1 MSAQDLELRLR
12 QERAIWRSA
21 QLRGELIVQSEV
33 LVVPFAQADRVKDGL
48 VWLRRHPVYLAALVA
63 VAVAIKPRN
72 ALAKIGRAWTVWRTL
87 ERYWR

>member
-72 ALAKIGRAWTVWRTL
+72 ALAKLGRAWTVWRTL

>member
-33 LVVPFAQADRVKDGL
+33 LVAPFAQADRVKGGL
-48 VWLRRHPVYLAALVA
+48 LWLRRHPVYLAALVA
-63 VAVAIKPRN
+63 VVVAIKPRN
-72 ALAKIGRAWTVWRTL
+72 ALSKLGRAWTVWRTVQRFL
-87 ERYWR
+87 R

>member
-33 LVVPFAQADRVKDGL
+33 LVAPFAQADRVKDGL

-72 ALAKIGRAWTVWRTL
+72 ALSKLGRAWTAWRTV

>member
-72 ALAKIGRAWTVWRTL
+72 ALAKLGRAWTVWRTV

>member
-1 MSAQDLELRLR
+1 
-12 QERAIWRSA
+12 
-21 QLRGELIVQSEV
+21 LRGELIVQSEV
-33 LVVPFAQADRVKDGL
+33 LVAPFAQADRVKDGL

-72 ALAKIGRAWTVWRTL
+72 ALSKLGRAWTVWRTV

>member
-33 LVVPFAQADRVKDGL
+33 LVAPFAQADRVKGGL
-48 VWLRRHPVYLAALVA
+48 VWLRRHPVVLAALVA

-72 ALAKIGRAWTVWRTL
+72 ALAKIGRAWSIWRTV